1 MSHGPP
7 ADLPL
12 RPTGR
17 PARTTH
23 RIGVLINPRARG
35 NRKDPMDPDTVRAL
49 VGDCSVFVTRESREV
64 PEVVGR
70 LLDDSPDL
78 LVVSGGD
85 GTLHL
90 LLTEVLRQR
99 DRPHACDGGRAGP
112 GTAGGGEGAGDQND
126 RIPTFLLLRG
136 GTMNMAANNLSTS
149 RAPLMELR
157 VLGRFLRG
165 RGTAGPWPVR
175 TVSPLRIEADHLDHP
190 LYGLVFA
197 NGIAFRIL
205 NEYYRGTP
213 SVTRAF
219 NVTASIIAGA
229 FMSKELERRYFARLN
244 ATVRVDGEVA
254 GRKDLRISVASSVPR
269 LLLWFT
275 IFENHPPLSGDRFH
289 FLANFLP
296 TREIAR
302 HFWGLC
308 RGQWEGPG
316 HVNHPVRHVE
326 MTGAGGFT
334 VDGEVYDLPEGTGRC
349 VLTAGPPVRF
359 LDLSGFALPGHT
371 WAPDPRPD
379 SPGTLVSLA

>member
-1 MSHGPP
+1 MADGPP
-7 ADLPL
+7 ADVPLPL
-12 RPTGR
+12 HGR
-17 PARTTH
+17 SAVTTH

-35 NRKDPMDPDTVRAL
+35 NRKDPMDPDTVQAL

-64 PEVVGR
+64 PGVVGR

-99 DRPHACDGGRAGP
+99 DRTHACDGGRAGP
-112 GTAGGGEGAGDQND
+112 QDNQ
-126 RIPTFLLLRG
+126 IPTFLMLRG

-165 RGTAGPWPVR
+165 RGASRPWPVR

-229 FMSKELERRYFARLN
+229 FMSKELERRYFTPLN

-254 GRKDLRISVASSVPR
+254 DRKDLRISVASAVPK

-275 IFENHPPLSGDRFH
+275 IFENHPPLAEDQFH

-316 HVNHPVRHVE
+316 HLNHPVRHVE
-326 MTGAGGFT
+326 LVGPGGFT

-371 WAPDPRPD
+371 WTPDPPLE
-379 SPGTLVSLA
+379 SPGTSMS

>member
-1 MSHGPP
+1 MAHGPP
-7 ADLPL
+7 ADLPIS
-12 RPTGR
+12 PTGR

-64 PEVVGR
+64 PDVAGR

-90 LLTEVLRQR
+90 LLTEILRR
-99 DRPHACDGGRAGP
+99 VDPHRLPA
-112 GTAGGGEGAGDQND
+112 
-126 RIPTFLLLRG
+126 FLLLRG

-149 RAPLMELR
+149 RAPLMEMR

-229 FMSKELERRYFARLN
+229 FMSKELDRRYFARLN

-254 GRKDLRISVASSVPR
+254 GRKDLRISVASAVPR

-275 IFENHPPLSGDRFH
+275 IFENHPPLSGDLFH

-316 HVNHPVRHVE
+316 HVNHPVRRVE

-334 VDGEVYDLPEGTGRC
+334 VDGEVYDLPEATGRC

-379 SPGTLVSLA
+379 SPGTLRS

>member
-1 MSHGPP
+1 MAHGPP
-7 ADLPL
+7 ADLP
-12 RPTGR
+12 
-17 PARTTH
+17 ARSGIHPEQPTH

-35 NRKDPMDPDTVRAL
+35 NRKDPMDPDMVRTL
-49 VGDCSVFVTRESREV
+49 VGDCALFVTRESREV
-64 PEVVGR
+64 PDAVGR
-70 LLDDSPDL
+70 LLSDSPDL

-90 LLTEVLRQR
+90 LLTEVLRR
-99 DRPHACDGGRAGP
+99 VEP
-112 GTAGGGEGAGDQND
+112 D
-126 RIPTFLLLRG
+126 RIPVFLLLRG

-149 RAPLMELR
+149 RAPLMEMR

-165 RGTAGPWPVR
+165 RGGAEPWPVC
-175 TVSPLRIEADHLDHP
+175 TVSPLRIDADHLEHP

-197 NGIAFRIL
+197 NGTAFRIL

-213 SVTRAF
+213 SVARAF

-229 FMSKELERRYFARLN
+229 FMSKDLERRYFSRLN
-244 ATVRVDGEVA
+244 ATVRVDGEVV
-254 GRKDLRISVASSVPR
+254 GRKDLRISVASAVRR

-275 IFENHPPLSGDRFH
+275 IFENHPPLSADQFY

-316 HVNHPVRHVE
+316 HVNHPVRRVE

-349 VLTAGPPVRF
+349 ILTAGPPVRF
-359 LDLSGFALPGHT
+359 LDLSGFTLPGYT
-371 WAPDPRPD
+371 WSSDGSSEAADRAM
-379 SPGTLVSLA
+379 S

>member
-1 MSHGPP
+1 MAHGPP
-7 ADLPL
+7 ADVPLPSQ
-12 RPTGR
+12 GR
-17 PARTTH
+17 TVVTTH
-23 RIGVLINPRARG
+23 RIGVLINPHARG

-64 PEVVGR
+64 PDAVGR
-70 LLDDSPDL
+70 LLEDSPDL

-90 LLTEVLRQR
+90 LLTEVL
-99 DRPHACDGGRAGP
+99 HRAP
-112 GTAGGGEGAGDQND
+112 PE
-126 RIPTFLLLRG
+126 RVPTLLMLRG

-157 VLGRFLRG
+157 VLGGFLRS

-175 TVSPLRIEADHLDHP
+175 TVSPLRVEADHLDHP

-229 FMSKELERRYFARLN
+229 FMSKELERRYFARLT

-254 GRKDLRISVASSVPR
+254 GRKDLRISVASAVPR

-275 IFENHPPLSGDRFH
+275 IFENHPPLAEDQFY

-326 MTGAGGFT
+326 MTRAGGFT
-334 VDGEVYDLPEGTGRC
+334 VDGEVYDRPEGEGRC
-349 VLTAGPPVRF
+349 VITAGPPVRF
-359 LDLSGFALPGHT
+359 LDLSGFVLPGHT

-379 SPGTLVSLA
+379 PGTLMS